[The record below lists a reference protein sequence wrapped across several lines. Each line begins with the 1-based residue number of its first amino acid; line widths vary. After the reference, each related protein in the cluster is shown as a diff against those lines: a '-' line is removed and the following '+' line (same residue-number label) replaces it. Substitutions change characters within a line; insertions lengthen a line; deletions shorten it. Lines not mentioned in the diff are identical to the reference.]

1 MATAP
6 LMMDEPEDDNA
17 LSDEELIAALK
28 REYEAADSYNDF
40 LRTRREIAVSYYEGQ
55 ALGNEVDGRSQI
67 VLPDVQEAT
76 DYMLPSI
83 LRPFISGDQVVEFEA
98 VDEEDE
104 DVVEEA
110 TQAVNY
116 SFLRKQDGYRILHDF
131 AWDGLVKKIGVI
143 KSVNQSCRKVDRGTV
158 IVTDPVQLEQL
169 PPDAEIE
176 DTTQHPDGSIE
187 ISWSNETQ
195 YVGSIDVPIP
205 LEYFRFSPLARHE
218 DHADYLAHCEPKTR
232 SELVEMGFDR
242 DQVYSLPVYSFTAS
256 KEESSSVKARNSWAE
271 AQSTPAL
278 EKVLLC
284 EEYALIDRDGDGIAE
299 RIRVFR
305 VENEILLD
313 AKTGELSIEE
323 WDGQPFTVWT
333 PFPRPHQLVGDG
345 LADKVIDIQIAR
357 STIARQLFDGMY
369 NANMPRP
376 IVDTS
381 VAKDPQT
388 IDDLLS
394 PIPGSP
400 IRAAGGGNSVQPY
413 VTNFDVGKSLSVL
426 EWITGERESRT
437 GITRLNQGLD
447 ADALNK
453 TATGTAMMQAQGQ
466 QQEEFIA
473 RNLGEAFARMQAK
486 KYRLM
491 KQAGQPFKIKV
502 DGQYKMVDP
511 TKWPDD
517 VNVVIKVG
525 LGTGSK
531 DKRIAARM
539 AVIPIMAEGFAQ
551 GIVTPQNTFKMI
563 DGLVRD
569 MGIGT
574 GDDYWLDPDSPE
586 GQQQLQQKGQQPDPA
601 MAKVQ
606 ADQQANEQA
615 LAFKQQQHEAQMEF
629 NRQNAAATLE
639 LQQQQA
645 EAKLAADQRAR
656 EADYEAQQQRFAL
669 EYAHEQNKMALKDQY
684 ERDKA
689 ATEADIAVYGIDT
702 QAAVDKY
709 AVDKKAET
717 QPHIDKNRE
726 GGALDA

>member
-6 LMMDEPEDDNA
+6 LMMDEPEGDNA

-143 KSVNQSCRKVDRGTV
+143 KSVNQSCRKVERGTV

-195 YVGSIDVPIP
+195 YVESIDVPIP

-299 RIRVFR
+299 CIRVFR

-313 AKTGELSIEE
+313 AKTGKPSIEE

-539 AVIPIMAEGFAQ
+539 AVIPIMAEGFSQ

-601 MAKVQ
+601 TAKVQ
-606 ADQQANEQA
+606 ADAAAQQQQME
-615 LAFKQQQHEAQMEF
+615 LKQQE
-629 NRQNAAATLE
+629 AAANLE
-639 LQQQQA
+639 LQQQQHAAKMELDAQTSAAQIDAQREKYALELEHAREKAALELQLAREKADA
-645 EAKLAADQRAR
+645 EAQIAIYQI
-656 EADYEAQQQRFAL
+656 
-669 EYAHEQNKMALKDQY
+669 
-684 ERDKA
+684 DKQA
-689 ATEADIAVYGIDT
+689 EVQAYGIS
-702 QAAVDKY
+702 
-709 AVDKKAET
+709 KKAET
-717 QPHIDKNRE
+717 DQTIDKNRE